1 MPRQA
6 VNEKPKK
13 FKKTLKE
20 MARYLKPYFPLILIA
35 VVASVIATILQIIGP
50 DKLKLITDEIT
61 KGLPK
66 MVKGKPVMA
75 AINMDNVKS
84 ITMMLVIF
92 YGSSLLLNLLQRFIM
107 ADVTQKI
114 SKSFREKIAN
124 KVNKLPF
131 SYFDN
136 TTFGDI
142 LSRVTNDVDTI
153 SQSLNQSVGSLLTS
167 VVMLVGTVVMMIYNS
182 GILTVTTIL
191 SSFVGFVF
199 IIIIMKKSQ
208 KHFKAQQENL
218 GDINGQIEEV
228 YTGHD
233 VIKAYNAG
241 EMMIDEFEETN
252 KKLYTS
258 AWKSQFLS
266 GLMMPVM
273 QFAGNFSYVM
283 VCIVGGALA
292 INGKISFGVIVAFM
306 IYVRLFTNPLSDI
319 AQSFNTLQRAAAAG
333 ERVFEFLN
341 EKELEEENVT
351 EKLDRA
357 KGEVEFKDVRFG
369 YNPDKII
376 IKDFSVKVNPGE
388 KIAIVGPTGA
398 GKTTIVNLLMRF
410 YEINDG
416 QILVDGID
424 TKKLSRDNLRDQFC
438 MVLQDSWIFEASVRE
453 NITFGEE
460 NITDEELIDVCKR
473 VNLDHFIR
481 TLPQGYDTILN
492 DKQSLSQG
500 QLQLLTIARA
510 MVSHAPMLI
519 LDEAT
524 SSVDTR
530 TEIIV
535 QDAMDEL
542 AKGRTS
548 FVIAHRLSTIKNAD
562 LILVMKDGDIVEK
575 GKHDELLK
583 RDGFYAQL
591 YNAQDRKSVV

>member
-1 MPRQA
+1 MPRQT

-75 AINMDNVKS
+75 AIDMDNVKS

-191 SSFVGFVF
+191 SSLVGFVV

-228 YTGHD
+228 YTGHN

-438 MVLQDSWIFEASVRE
+438 MVLQDSWVFEASVRE

-591 YNAQDRKSVV
+591 YNAQFERK

>member
-1 MPRQA
+1 
-6 VNEKPKK
+6 
-13 FKKTLKE
+13 
-20 MARYLKPYFPLILIA
+20 
-35 VVASVIATILQIIGP
+35 
-50 DKLKLITDEIT
+50 
-61 KGLPK
+61 
-66 MVKGKPVMA
+66 
-75 AINMDNVKS
+75 
-84 ITMMLVIF
+84 
-92 YGSSLLLNLLQRFIM
+92 
-107 ADVTQKI
+107 
-114 SKSFREKIAN
+114 
-124 KVNKLPF
+124 
-131 SYFDN
+131 
-136 TTFGDI
+136 
-142 LSRVTNDVDTI
+142 
-153 SQSLNQSVGSLLTS
+153 
-167 VVMLVGTVVMMIYNS
+167 
-182 GILTVTTIL
+182 
-191 SSFVGFVF
+191 
-199 IIIIMKKSQ
+199 MKKSQ
-208 KHFKAQQENL
+208 KYFKEQQQNL

-228 YTGHD
+228 YTGHN

-241 EMMIDEFEETN
+241 ARAVDEFEQTN
-252 KKLYTS
+252 TKLYTS

-266 GLMMPVM
+266 GLMMPIM

-341 EKELEEENVT
+341 EEELEEENVT
-351 EKLDRA
+351 EKLEKA
-357 KGEVEFKDVRFG
+357 KGEVEFKNVRFG
-369 YNPDKII
+369 YDPEKII

-424 TKKLSRDNLRDQFC
+424 TKNLSRENLRDQFC
-438 MVLQDSWIFEASVRE
+438 MVLQDSWVFEASVRE
-453 NITFGEE
+453 NITFGEKD
-460 NITDEELIDVCKR
+460 ITDEELIDVCKR

-481 TLPQGYDTILN
+481 TLPHGYDTILD

-591 YNAQDRKSVV
+591 YNAQFERK

>member
-1 MPRQA
+1 MPRQT

-75 AINMDNVKS
+75 AIDMDNVKS

-438 MVLQDSWIFEASVRE
+438 MVLQDSWVFEASVRE

-591 YNAQDRKSVV
+591 YNAQFERK

>member
-1 MPRQA
+1 MPRQV

-50 DKLKLITDEIT
+50 DKLKLITDEIA

-75 AINMDNVKS
+75 AIDMDNVKS
-84 ITMMLVIF
+84 ITMMLVLF

-136 TTFGDI
+136 TTFGDV

-191 SSFVGFVF
+191 SSLVGFVV

-228 YTGHD
+228 YTGHN

-252 KKLYTS
+252 TKLYTS

-376 IKDFSVKVNPGE
+376 IKDFNVKVNPGE

-591 YNAQDRKSVV
+591 YNAQFERK

>member
-1 MPRQA
+1 
-6 VNEKPKK
+6 
-13 FKKTLKE
+13 
-20 MARYLKPYFPLILIA
+20 
-35 VVASVIATILQIIGP
+35 
-50 DKLKLITDEIT
+50 
-61 KGLPK
+61 
-66 MVKGKPVMA
+66 
-75 AINMDNVKS
+75 MDNVKS
-84 ITMMLVIF
+84 ITIMLVIF

-114 SKSFREKIAN
+114 SKSFREKIAV
-124 KVNKLPF
+124 KINKLPF

-136 TTFGDI
+136 TTYGDI

-153 SQSLNQSVGSLLTS
+153 SQSLNQSVGALLTS
-167 VVMLVGTVVMMIYNS
+167 IVMLIGTVVMMIYNS
-182 GILTVTTIL
+182 GILTITTIL
-191 SSFVGFVF
+191 SSLVGFVF
-199 IIIIMKKSQ
+199 ITIIMKKSQ
-208 KHFKAQQENL
+208 KYFKAQQQNL

-228 YTGHD
+228 YTGHN

-241 EMMIDEFEETN
+241 ERVIDEFEQMNTQ
-252 KKLYTS
+252 LYTS

-266 GLMMPVM
+266 GLMMPIM

-341 EKELEEENVT
+341 EEELEEEHVT
-351 EKLDRA
+351 EKLEKA
-357 KGEVEFKDVRFG
+357 KGEVEFKNVRFG

-410 YEINDG
+410 YEINSG
-416 QILVDGID
+416 QILIDGID
-424 TKKLSRDNLRDQFC
+424 TKNISRDNLRDQFC
-438 MVLQDSWIFEASVRE
+438 MVLQDSWVFEASVRE
-453 NITFGEE
+453 NITFGEKD
-460 NITDEELIDVCKR
+460 ITDEELIDVCKR

-481 TLPQGYDTILN
+481 TLPHGYDTILN

-575 GKHDELLK
+575 GKHDELLA

-591 YNAQDRKSVV
+591 YNAQFERK

>member
-75 AINMDNVKS
+75 AIDMDNVKS

-191 SSFVGFVF
+191 SSLVGFVV

-228 YTGHD
+228 YTGHN

-252 KKLYTS
+252 TKLYTS

-591 YNAQDRKSVV
+591 YNAQFERK

>member
-1 MPRQA
+1 MPRQT
-6 VNEKPKK
+6 VNEKPKE
-13 FKKTLKE
+13 FKKTLKQ
-20 MARYLKPYFPLILIA
+20 MAGYLKPYFPLILIA

-66 MVKGKPVMA
+66 IVKGKPVMA
-75 AINMDNVKS
+75 AIDMDSVKS
-84 ITMMLVIF
+84 ITLMLLIF
-92 YGSSLLLNLLQRFIM
+92 YLSSLVLNLLQRFIM

-114 SKSFREKIAN
+114 SKSFREEIAKKIN
-124 KVNKLPF
+124 RLPF

-153 SQSLNQSVGSLLTS
+153 SQSLNQSVGALLTS
-167 VVMLVGTVVMMIYNS
+167 IVMLIGTVVMMIYNS
-182 GILTVTTIL
+182 GILTITTIL
-191 SSFVGFVF
+191 SSLVGFVF
-199 IIIIMKKSQ
+199 ITIIMKKSQ
-208 KHFKAQQENL
+208 KYFKEQQQNL

-228 YTGHD
+228 YTGHN

-241 EMMIDEFEETN
+241 ARAVDEFEQTN
-252 KKLYTS
+252 TKLYTS

-266 GLMMPVM
+266 GLMMPIM

-341 EKELEEENVT
+341 EDELEEEHVT
-351 EKLDRA
+351 EKLEKA
-357 KGEVEFKDVRFG
+357 KGEVEFKNVRFG
-369 YNPDKII
+369 YDPEKII

-416 QILVDGID
+416 QILIDGID
-424 TKKLSRDNLRDQFC
+424 TKNLSRENLRDQFC
-438 MVLQDSWIFEASVRE
+438 MVLQDSWVFEASVRE
-453 NITFGEE
+453 NITFGEKD
-460 NITDEELIDVCKR
+460 ITDAELIDVCKR

-481 TLPQGYDTILN
+481 TLPNGYDTILN

-575 GKHDELLK
+575 GKHDELLS
-583 RDGFYAQL
+583 RNGFYAQL
-591 YNAQDRKSVV
+591 YNAQFERK

>member
-1 MPRQA
+1 MPRQV

-20 MARYLKPYFPLILIA
+20 MVGYLKPYFPLILIA

-66 MVKGKPVMA
+66 MVKGKPVLA
-75 AINMDNVKS
+75 SVNMDNVKS
-84 ITMMLVIF
+84 ITIMLVIF

-114 SKSFREKIAN
+114 SKSFREKIAV
-124 KVNKLPF
+124 KINKLPF

-136 TTFGDI
+136 TTYGDI

-153 SQSLNQSVGSLLTS
+153 SQSLNQSIGTLLTS
-167 VVMLVGTVVMMIYNS
+167 IVMLLGTLVMMIYNS
-182 GILTVTTIL
+182 GILTITTIL
-191 SSFVGFVF
+191 SSLVGFVF
-199 IIIIMKKSQ
+199 ITIIMKKSQ
-208 KHFKAQQENL
+208 KYFKAQQQNL

-228 YTGHD
+228 YTGHN

-241 EMMIDEFEETN
+241 ERVVDEFEQMNTQ
-252 KKLYTS
+252 LYTS

-266 GLMMPVM
+266 GLMMPIM

-341 EKELEEENVT
+341 EDELEEENVT
-351 EKLDRA
+351 EKLEKA
-357 KGEVEFKDVRFG
+357 KGEVEFKNVRFG
-369 YNPDKII
+369 YDPEKII

-424 TKKLSRDNLRDQFC
+424 TKNLSRENLRDQFC
-438 MVLQDSWIFEASVRE
+438 MVLQDSWVFEASVRE
-453 NITFGEE
+453 NITFGEKD
-460 NITDEELIDVCKR
+460 ITDEELIDVCKR

-481 TLPQGYDTILN
+481 TLPNGYDTILN

-575 GKHDELLK
+575 GKHDELLAQ
-583 RDGFYAQL
+583 DGFYAQL
-591 YNAQDRKSVV
+591 YNAQFERK

>member
-75 AINMDNVKS
+75 AIDMDNVKS

-191 SSFVGFVF
+191 SSLVGFVV

-228 YTGHD
+228 YTGHN

-252 KKLYTS
+252 TKLYTS

-416 QILVDGID
+416 QILIDGID

-575 GKHDELLK
+575 GKHDELLAQ
-583 RDGFYAQL
+583 DGFYAQL
-591 YNAQDRKSVV
+591 YNAQFERK

>member
-1 MPRQA
+1 MPRQ
-6 VNEKPKK
+6 VINEKPKK

-20 MARYLKPYFPLILIA
+20 MTGYLKPYFPLILIA
-35 VVASVIATILQIIGP
+35 VVASLIATILQIIGP

-66 MVKGKPVMA
+66 MIKGKPVMA
-75 AINMDNVKS
+75 SIDMDQVKS

-114 SKSFREKIAN
+114 SKSFREKIAV
-124 KVNKLPF
+124 KINKLPF

-136 TTFGDI
+136 TTYGDI

-153 SQSLNQSVGSLLTS
+153 SQSLNQSIGTLLTS
-167 VVMLVGTVVMMIYNS
+167 IVMLLGTVVMMIYNS
-182 GILTVTTIL
+182 GILTITTIL
-191 SSFVGFVF
+191 SSLVGFVF
-199 IIIIMKKSQ
+199 ITIIMKKSQ
-208 KHFKAQQENL
+208 KYFKAQQQNL

-228 YTGHD
+228 YTGHN

-241 EMMIDEFEETN
+241 ERVVDEFEQMNTQ
-252 KKLYTS
+252 LYTS

-266 GLMMPVM
+266 GLMMPIM

-341 EKELEEENVT
+341 EDELEEEHVT
-351 EKLDRA
+351 EKLEKA
-357 KGEVEFKDVRFG
+357 KGEVEFKNVRFG
-369 YNPDKII
+369 YDPEKII

-416 QILVDGID
+416 QILIDGID
-424 TKKLSRDNLRDQFC
+424 TKNLSRENLRDQFC
-438 MVLQDSWIFEASVRE
+438 MVLQDSWVFEASVRE
-453 NITFGEE
+453 NITFGEKD
-460 NITDEELIDVCKR
+460 ITDEELIDVCKR

-481 TLPQGYDTILN
+481 TLPNGYDTILN

-591 YNAQDRKSVV
+591 YNAQFERK

>member
-1 MPRQA
+1 MPRQ
-6 VNEKPKK
+6 VINEKPKK

-20 MARYLKPYFPLILIA
+20 MTGYLKPYFPLILIA

-66 MVKGKPVMA
+66 MIKGKPVMA
-75 AINMDNVKS
+75 SIDMDQVKS

-114 SKSFREKIAN
+114 SKSFREKIAV
-124 KVNKLPF
+124 KINKLPF

-136 TTFGDI
+136 TTYGDI

-153 SQSLNQSVGSLLTS
+153 SQSLNQSIGTLLTS
-167 VVMLVGTVVMMIYNS
+167 IVMLLGTVVMMIYNS
-182 GILTVTTIL
+182 GILTITTIL
-191 SSFVGFVF
+191 SSLVGFVF
-199 IIIIMKKSQ
+199 ITIIMKKSQ
-208 KHFKAQQENL
+208 KYFKAQQQNL

-228 YTGHD
+228 YTGHN

-241 EMMIDEFEETN
+241 ERVVDEFEQMNTQ
-252 KKLYTS
+252 LYTS

-266 GLMMPVM
+266 GLMMPIM

-341 EKELEEENVT
+341 EEELEEEHVT
-351 EKLDRA
+351 EKLEKA
-357 KGEVEFKDVRFG
+357 KGEVEFKNVRFG

-410 YEINDG
+410 YEINSG
-416 QILVDGID
+416 QILIDGID
-424 TKKLSRDNLRDQFC
+424 TKNISRDNLRDQFC
-438 MVLQDSWIFEASVRE
+438 MVLQDSWVFEASVRE
-453 NITFGEE
+453 NITFGEKD
-460 NITDEELIDVCKR
+460 ITDEELIDVCKR
-473 VNLDHFIR
+473 VNLNHFIR

-575 GKHDELLK
+575 GKHEELLAQ
-583 RDGFYAQL
+583 DGFYAQL
-591 YNAQDRKSVV
+591 YNAQFERK

>member
-1 MPRQA
+1 MPRQV

-20 MARYLKPYFPLILIA
+20 MVGYLKPYFPLILIA

-66 MVKGKPVMA
+66 MVKGKPVLA
-75 AINMDNVKS
+75 SINMDNVKS
-84 ITMMLVIF
+84 ITIMLVIF

-114 SKSFREKIAN
+114 SKSFREKIAV
-124 KVNKLPF
+124 KINKLPF

-136 TTFGDI
+136 TTYGDI

-153 SQSLNQSVGSLLTS
+153 SQSLNQSIGTLLTS
-167 VVMLVGTVVMMIYNS
+167 IVMLLGTLVMMIYNS
-182 GILTVTTIL
+182 GILTITTIL
-191 SSFVGFVF
+191 SSLVGFVF
-199 IIIIMKKSQ
+199 ITIIMKKSQ
-208 KHFKAQQENL
+208 KYFKAQQQNL

-228 YTGHD
+228 YTGHN

-241 EMMIDEFEETN
+241 ERVIDEFEQMNTQ
-252 KKLYTS
+252 LYTS

-266 GLMMPVM
+266 GLMMPIM

-424 TKKLSRDNLRDQFC
+424 TKNLSRENLRDQFC
-438 MVLQDSWIFEASVRE
+438 MVLQDSWVFEASVRE
-453 NITFGEE
+453 NITFGEKD
-460 NITDEELIDVCKR
+460 ITDEELIDVCKR

-481 TLPQGYDTILN
+481 TLPNGYDTILN

-575 GKHDELLK
+575 GKHDELLAH
-583 RDGFYAQL
+583 DGFYAQL
-591 YNAQDRKSVV
+591 YNAQFERK

>member
-1 MPRQA
+1 MPRQTI
-6 VNEKPKK
+6 NEKPKK

-20 MARYLKPYFPLILIA
+20 MAGYLKPYFPLILIA

-75 AINMDNVKS
+75 AIDMDNVKS

-191 SSFVGFVF
+191 SSLVGFVV

-228 YTGHD
+228 YTGHN

-438 MVLQDSWIFEASVRE
+438 MVLQDSWVFEASVRE

-591 YNAQDRKSVV
+591 YNAQFERK

>member
-1 MPRQA
+1 MPRQT

-20 MARYLKPYFPLILIA
+20 MAGYLKPYFPLILIA

-66 MVKGKPVMA
+66 IVKGKPVVT
-75 AINMDNVKS
+75 AIDMDNVKS
-84 ITMMLVIF
+84 ITLMLLIF
-92 YGSSLLLNLLQRFIM
+92 YLSSLALNLLQRFIM

-114 SKSFREKIAN
+114 SKSFREEIAKKIN
-124 KVNKLPF
+124 RLPF

-153 SQSLNQSVGSLLTS
+153 SQSLNQSVGALLTS
-167 VVMLVGTVVMMIYNS
+167 IVMLIGTVVMMIYNS
-182 GILTVTTIL
+182 GILTITTIL
-191 SSFVGFVF
+191 SSLVGFVF
-199 IIIIMKKSQ
+199 ITIIMKKSQ
-208 KHFKAQQENL
+208 KYFKEQQQNL

-228 YTGHD
+228 YTGHN

-241 EMMIDEFEETN
+241 ARAVDEFEQTN
-252 KKLYTS
+252 TKLYTS

-266 GLMMPVM
+266 GLMMPIM

-341 EKELEEENVT
+341 EDELEEEHVT
-351 EKLDRA
+351 EKLEKA
-357 KGEVEFKDVRFG
+357 KGEVEFKNVRFG
-369 YNPDKII
+369 YDPEKII

-416 QILVDGID
+416 QIFVDGID
-424 TKKLSRDNLRDQFC
+424 TKNLSRENLRDQFC
-438 MVLQDSWIFEASVRE
+438 MVLQDSWVFEASVRE
-453 NITFGEE
+453 NITFGEKD
-460 NITDEELIDVCKR
+460 ITDEELIDVCKR

-481 TLPQGYDTILN
+481 TLPNGYDTILN

-575 GKHDELLK
+575 GKHDELLA

-591 YNAQDRKSVV
+591 YNAQFERK

>member
-1 MPRQA
+1 MPRQT
-6 VNEKPKK
+6 VNEKPKE

-20 MARYLKPYFPLILIA
+20 MVGYLKPYFPLILIA

-66 MVKGKPVMA
+66 MVKGKPVLA
-75 AINMDNVKS
+75 SINMDNVKS
-84 ITMMLVIF
+84 ITIMLVIF

-114 SKSFREKIAN
+114 SKSFREKIAV
-124 KVNKLPF
+124 KINKLPF

-136 TTFGDI
+136 TTYGDI

-153 SQSLNQSVGSLLTS
+153 SQSLNQSIGTLLTS
-167 VVMLVGTVVMMIYNS
+167 IVMLLGTLVMMIYNS
-182 GILTVTTIL
+182 GILTITTIL
-191 SSFVGFVF
+191 SSLVGFVF
-199 IIIIMKKSQ
+199 ITIIMKKSQ
-208 KHFKAQQENL
+208 KYFKAQQQNL

-228 YTGHD
+228 YTGHN

-241 EMMIDEFEETN
+241 ERVIDEFEQMNTQ
-252 KKLYTS
+252 LYTS

-266 GLMMPVM
+266 GLMMPIM

-376 IKDFSVKVNPGE
+376 IKVFSVKVNPGE

-416 QILVDGID
+416 QIFVDGID

-438 MVLQDSWIFEASVRE
+438 MVLQDSWVFEASVRE
-453 NITFGEE
+453 NITFGEKD
-460 NITDEELIDVCKR
+460 ITDEELIDVCKR

-481 TLPQGYDTILN
+481 TLPNGYDTILN

-575 GKHDELLK
+575 GKHDELLAQ
-583 RDGFYAQL
+583 DGFYAQL
-591 YNAQDRKSVV
+591 YNAQFERK

>member
-1 MPRQA
+1 MPRQT

-66 MVKGKPVMA
+66 IVKGKPVVT
-75 AINMDNVKS
+75 AIDMDSVKS
-84 ITMMLVIF
+84 ISLMLLIF
-92 YGSSLLLNLLQRFIM
+92 YISSLVLNLLQRFIM

-114 SKSFREKIAN
+114 SKSFREEIAKKIN
-124 KVNKLPF
+124 RLPF

-153 SQSLNQSVGSLLTS
+153 SQSLNQSVGALLTS
-167 VVMLVGTVVMMIYNS
+167 IVMLIGTVVMMIYNS
-182 GILTVTTIL
+182 GILTITTIL
-191 SSFVGFVF
+191 SSLVGFVF
-199 IIIIMKKSQ
+199 ITIIMKKSQ
-208 KHFKAQQENL
+208 KYFKEQQQNL

-228 YTGHD
+228 YTGHN

-241 EMMIDEFEETN
+241 ARAVDEFEQTN
-252 KKLYTS
+252 TKLYTS

-266 GLMMPVM
+266 GLMMPIM

-341 EKELEEENVT
+341 EDELEEEHVT
-351 EKLDRA
+351 EKLEKA
-357 KGEVEFKDVRFG
+357 KGEVEFKNVRFG
-369 YNPDKII
+369 YDPEKII

-424 TKKLSRDNLRDQFC
+424 TKNLSRENLRDQFC
-438 MVLQDSWIFEASVRE
+438 MVLQDSWVFEASVRE
-453 NITFGEE
+453 NITFGEKD
-460 NITDEELIDVCKR
+460 ITDEELIDVCKR

-481 TLPQGYDTILN
+481 TLPNGYDTILS

-575 GKHDELLK
+575 GKHDELLA

-591 YNAQDRKSVV
+591 YNAQFERK

>member
-1 MPRQA
+1 MPRQV

-75 AINMDNVKS
+75 AIDMDKVKS

-191 SSFVGFVF
+191 SSLVGFVV

-228 YTGHD
+228 YTGHN

-252 KKLYTS
+252 TKLYTS

-351 EKLDRA
+351 EKLYRA

-376 IKDFSVKVNPGE
+376 IKDFNVKVNPGE

-438 MVLQDSWIFEASVRE
+438 MVLQDSWVFEASVRE

-575 GKHDELLK
+575 GKHDELLAK
-583 RDGFYAQL
+583 DGFYAQL
-591 YNAQDRKSVV
+591 YNAQFERK

>member
-1 MPRQA
+1 MPRQT

-66 MVKGKPVMA
+66 IIKGKPVVT
-75 AINMDNVKS
+75 AIDMDSVKS
-84 ITMMLVIF
+84 ITLMLLIF
-92 YGSSLLLNLLQRFIM
+92 YLSSLVLNLLQRFIM

-114 SKSFREKIAN
+114 SKSFREEIAKKIN
-124 KVNKLPF
+124 RLPF

-153 SQSLNQSVGSLLTS
+153 SQSLNQSVGALLTS
-167 VVMLVGTVVMMIYNS
+167 IVMLIGTVVMMIYNS
-182 GILTVTTIL
+182 GILTITTIL
-191 SSFVGFVF
+191 SSLVGFVF
-199 IIIIMKKSQ
+199 ITIIMKKSQ
-208 KHFKAQQENL
+208 KYFKEQQQNL

-228 YTGHD
+228 YTGHN

-241 EMMIDEFEETN
+241 ARAVDEFEQTN
-252 KKLYTS
+252 TKLYTS

-266 GLMMPVM
+266 GLMMPIM

-341 EKELEEENVT
+341 EDELEEEHVT
-351 EKLDRA
+351 EKLEKA

-369 YNPDKII
+369 YDPEKVI

-416 QILVDGID
+416 QILIDGID
-424 TKKLSRDNLRDQFC
+424 TKNLSRENLRDQFC
-438 MVLQDSWIFEASVRE
+438 MVLQDSWVFEASVRE
-453 NITFGEE
+453 NITFGEKD
-460 NITDEELIDVCKR
+460 ITDEELIDVCKR

-481 TLPQGYDTILN
+481 TLPNGYDTILN

-575 GKHDELLK
+575 GKHDELLA

-591 YNAQDRKSVV
+591 YNAQFERK

>member
-1 MPRQA
+1 MPRQT

-75 AINMDNVKS
+75 AIDMDKVKS

-191 SSFVGFVF
+191 SSLVGFVV

-228 YTGHD
+228 YTGHN

-424 TKKLSRDNLRDQFC
+424 TKKISRDNLRDQFC

-481 TLPQGYDTILN
+481 TLPYGYDTILN

-575 GKHDELLK
+575 GKHDELLAK
-583 RDGFYAQL
+583 DGFYAQL
-591 YNAQDRKSVV
+591 YNAQFERK

>member
-1 MPRQA
+1 MPRQT

-66 MVKGKPVMA
+66 MVKGKPVIA
-75 AINMDNVKS
+75 AIDMDNVKS

-191 SSFVGFVF
+191 SSLMGFVV

-252 KKLYTS
+252 TKLYTS

-438 MVLQDSWIFEASVRE
+438 MVLQDSWVFEASVRE

-575 GKHDELLK
+575 GKHDELLAQ
-583 RDGFYAQL
+583 DGFYAQL
-591 YNAQDRKSVV
+591 YNAQFERK

>member
-1 MPRQA
+1 MPRQT

-66 MVKGKPVMA
+66 MVKGKPVIA
-75 AINMDNVKS
+75 AIDMDNVKS

-191 SSFVGFVF
+191 SSLVGFVV

-228 YTGHD
+228 YTGHN

-252 KKLYTS
+252 TKLYTS

-438 MVLQDSWIFEASVRE
+438 MVLQDSWVFEASVRE

-575 GKHDELLK
+575 GKHGELLAQ
-583 RDGFYAQL
+583 DGFYAQL
-591 YNAQDRKSVV
+591 YNAQFERK

>member
-1 MPRQA
+1 MPRQV

-20 MARYLKPYFPLILIA
+20 MVGYLKPYFPLILIA

-66 MVKGKPVMA
+66 MVKGKPVLA
-75 AINMDNVKS
+75 SINMDNVKS
-84 ITMMLVIF
+84 ITIMLVIF

-114 SKSFREKIAN
+114 SKSFREKITV
-124 KVNKLPF
+124 KINKLPF

-136 TTFGDI
+136 TTYGDI

-153 SQSLNQSVGSLLTS
+153 SQSLNQSIGTLLTS
-167 VVMLVGTVVMMIYNS
+167 IVMLFGTLVMMIYNS
-182 GILTVTTIL
+182 GILMITTIL
-191 SSFVGFVF
+191 SSLIGFVF
-199 IIIIMKKSQ
+199 ITIIMKKSQ
-208 KHFKAQQENL
+208 KYFKAQQQNL

-228 YTGHD
+228 YTGHN

-241 EMMIDEFEETN
+241 ERVIDEFEQMNTQ
-252 KKLYTS
+252 LYTS

-266 GLMMPVM
+266 GLMMPIM

-369 YNPDKII
+369 YNTDKII

-424 TKKLSRDNLRDQFC
+424 TKNLSRENLRDQFC
-438 MVLQDSWIFEASVRE
+438 MVLQDSWVFEASVRE
-453 NITFGEE
+453 NITFGEKD
-460 NITDEELIDVCKR
+460 ITDEELIDVCKR

-575 GKHDELLK
+575 GKHDELLA

-591 YNAQDRKSVV
+591 YNAQFERK

>member
-1 MPRQA
+1 MPRQT

-66 MVKGKPVMA
+66 MVKGKPVVT
-75 AINMDNVKS
+75 AIDMDSVKS
-84 ITMMLVIF
+84 ITLMLLIF
-92 YGSSLLLNLLQRFIM
+92 YLSSLVLNLLQRFIM

-114 SKSFREKIAN
+114 SKSFREKIAV
-124 KVNKLPF
+124 KINKLPF

-136 TTFGDI
+136 TTYGDI

-153 SQSLNQSVGSLLTS
+153 SQSLNQSIGTLLTS
-167 VVMLVGTVVMMIYNS
+167 IVMLFGTLVMMIYNS
-182 GILTVTTIL
+182 GILTITTIL
-191 SSFVGFVF
+191 SSLIGFVF
-199 IIIIMKKSQ
+199 ITIIMKKSQ
-208 KHFKAQQENL
+208 KYFKEQQQNL

-228 YTGHD
+228 YTGHN

-241 EMMIDEFEETN
+241 ERVIDKFEQMNTQ
-252 KKLYTS
+252 LYTS

-424 TKKLSRDNLRDQFC
+424 TKNLSRENLRDQFC
-438 MVLQDSWIFEASVRE
+438 MVLQDSWVFEASVRE
-453 NITFGEE
+453 NITFGEKD
-460 NITDEELIDVCKR
+460 ITDEELIDVCKR

-481 TLPQGYDTILN
+481 TLPNGYDTILN

-575 GKHDELLK
+575 GKHDELLAQ
-583 RDGFYAQL
+583 DGFYAQL
-591 YNAQDRKSVV
+591 YNAQFERK

>member
-75 AINMDNVKS
+75 AIDMDKVKS

-191 SSFVGFVF
+191 SSLVGFVV

-228 YTGHD
+228 YTGHN

-575 GKHDELLK
+575 GKHDELLAQ
-583 RDGFYAQL
+583 DGFYAQL
-591 YNAQDRKSVV
+591 YNAQFERK

>member
-1 MPRQA
+1 MPRQT

-20 MARYLKPYFPLILIA
+20 MVGYLKPYFLLILIA

-66 MVKGKPVMA
+66 IVKGKPVVT
-75 AINMDNVKS
+75 AIDMDSVKS
-84 ITMMLVIF
+84 ITLMLLIF
-92 YGSSLLLNLLQRFIM
+92 YLSSLVLNLLQRFIM

-114 SKSFREKIAN
+114 SKSFREKIAKKIN
-124 KVNKLPF
+124 RLPF

-153 SQSLNQSVGSLLTS
+153 SQSLNQSVGALLTS
-167 VVMLVGTVVMMIYNS
+167 IVMLIGTVVMMIYNS
-182 GILTVTTIL
+182 GILTITTIL
-191 SSFVGFVF
+191 SSLVGFVF
-199 IIIIMKKSQ
+199 ITIIMKKSQ
-208 KHFKAQQENL
+208 KYFKEQQQNL

-228 YTGHD
+228 YTGHN

-241 EMMIDEFEETN
+241 ERVIDEFEQMNTQ
-252 KKLYTS
+252 LYTS

-266 GLMMPVM
+266 GLMMPIM

-424 TKKLSRDNLRDQFC
+424 TKNLSRENLRDQFC
-438 MVLQDSWIFEASVRE
+438 MVLQDSWVFEASVRE
-453 NITFGEE
+453 NITFGEKD
-460 NITDEELIDVCKR
+460 ITDEELIDVCKR

-481 TLPQGYDTILN
+481 TLPNGYDTILN

-575 GKHDELLK
+575 GKHDELLAH
-583 RDGFYAQL
+583 DGFYAQL
-591 YNAQDRKSVV
+591 YNAQFERK

>member
-1 MPRQA
+1 MPRQT

-20 MARYLKPYFPLILIA
+20 MAGYLKPYFPLILIA

-66 MVKGKPVMA
+66 IVKGKPVVT
-75 AINMDNVKS
+75 AIDMDSVKS
-84 ITMMLVIF
+84 ISLMLLIF
-92 YGSSLLLNLLQRFIM
+92 YLSSLVLNLLQRFIM

-114 SKSFREKIAN
+114 SKSFREEIAN
-124 KVNKLPF
+124 KINRLPF

-153 SQSLNQSVGSLLTS
+153 SQSLNQSVGALLTS
-167 VVMLVGTVVMMIYNS
+167 IVMLIGTVVMMIYNS
-182 GILTVTTIL
+182 GILAITTIL
-191 SSFVGFVF
+191 SSLVGFVF
-199 IIIIMKKSQ
+199 ITIIMKKSQ
-208 KHFKAQQENL
+208 KYFKEQQQNL

-228 YTGHD
+228 YTGHN

-241 EMMIDEFEETN
+241 ARAVDEFEQTN
-252 KKLYTS
+252 TKLYTS

-266 GLMMPVM
+266 GLMMPIM

-306 IYVRLFTNPLSDI
+306 IYVRLFTNPLADI

-341 EKELEEENVT
+341 EEELEEENVT
-351 EKLDRA
+351 EKLEKA
-357 KGEVEFKDVRFG
+357 KGEVEFKNVRFG
-369 YNPDKII
+369 YDPEKII

-416 QILVDGID
+416 QIFVDGID
-424 TKKLSRDNLRDQFC
+424 TKNLSRENLRDQFC
-438 MVLQDSWIFEASVRE
+438 MVLQDSWVFEASVRE

-460 NITDEELIDVCKR
+460 DITDEELIDVCKR

-591 YNAQDRKSVV
+591 YNSQFERK

>member
-1 MPRQA
+1 MPRQT

-20 MARYLKPYFPLILIA
+20 MAGYLKPYFPLILIA

-66 MVKGKPVMA
+66 IVKGKPVVT
-75 AINMDNVKS
+75 AIDMDSVKS
-84 ITMMLVIF
+84 ISLMLLIF
-92 YGSSLLLNLLQRFIM
+92 YLSSLVLNLLQRFIM

-114 SKSFREKIAN
+114 SKSFREEIAKKI
-124 KVNKLPF
+124 NKLPF

-153 SQSLNQSVGSLLTS
+153 SQSLNQSVGALLTS
-167 VVMLVGTVVMMIYNS
+167 IVMLIGTVVMMIYNS
-182 GILTVTTIL
+182 GILTITTIL
-191 SSFVGFVF
+191 SSLVGFVF
-199 IIIIMKKSQ
+199 ITIIMKKSQ
-208 KHFKAQQENL
+208 KYFKEQQQNL

-228 YTGHD
+228 YTGHN

-241 EMMIDEFEETN
+241 ARAVDEFEQTN
-252 KKLYTS
+252 TKLYTS

-266 GLMMPVM
+266 GLMMPIM

-341 EKELEEENVT
+341 EDELEEENVT
-351 EKLDRA
+351 EKLEKA
-357 KGEVEFKDVRFG
+357 KGEVEFKNVRFG

-410 YEINDG
+410 YEINSG
-416 QILVDGID
+416 QILIDGID
-424 TKKLSRDNLRDQFC
+424 TKNISRDNLRDQFC
-438 MVLQDSWIFEASVRE
+438 MVLQDSWVFEASVRE
-453 NITFGEE
+453 NITFGEKDK
-460 NITDEELIDVCKR
+460 TDEELIDVCKR

-481 TLPQGYDTILN
+481 TLPNGYDTILN

-575 GKHDELLK
+575 GKHDELLA

-591 YNAQDRKSVV
+591 YNAQFERK

>member
-1 MPRQA
+1 MPRQT

-75 AINMDNVKS
+75 AIDMDKVKS

-191 SSFVGFVF
+191 SSLVGFVI

-228 YTGHD
+228 YTGHN

-416 QILVDGID
+416 QIFVDGID

-438 MVLQDSWIFEASVRE
+438 MVLQDSWVFEASVRE

-481 TLPQGYDTILN
+481 TLPNGYNTILN

-575 GKHDELLK
+575 GKHDELLAQ
-583 RDGFYAQL
+583 DGFYAQL
-591 YNAQDRKSVV
+591 YNAQFERK

>member
-1 MPRQA
+1 MPRQT

-20 MARYLKPYFPLILIA
+20 MAGYLKPYFPLILIA

-66 MVKGKPVMA
+66 MIKGKPVMA
-75 AINMDNVKS
+75 SIDMDQVKS

-114 SKSFREKIAN
+114 SKSFREKIAV
-124 KVNKLPF
+124 KINKLPF

-136 TTFGDI
+136 TTYGDI

-153 SQSLNQSVGSLLTS
+153 SQSLNQSIGTLLTS
-167 VVMLVGTVVMMIYNS
+167 IVMLLGTVVMMIYNS
-182 GILTVTTIL
+182 GILTITTIL
-191 SSFVGFVF
+191 SSLVGFVF
-199 IIIIMKKSQ
+199 ITIIMKKSQ
-208 KHFKAQQENL
+208 KYFKAQQQNL

-228 YTGHD
+228 YTGHN

-241 EMMIDEFEETN
+241 ARAVDEFEQTN
-252 KKLYTS
+252 TKLYAS

-266 GLMMPVM
+266 GLMMPIM

-306 IYVRLFTNPLSDI
+306 IYVRLFTNPLSVI

-341 EKELEEENVT
+341 EDELEEENVT
-351 EKLDRA
+351 EKLEKA
-357 KGEVEFKDVRFG
+357 KGEVEFKNVRFG

-424 TKKLSRDNLRDQFC
+424 TKNLSRENLRDQFC
-438 MVLQDSWIFEASVRE
+438 MVLQDSWVFEASVRE
-453 NITFGEE
+453 NITFGEKD
-460 NITDEELIDVCKR
+460 ITDEELIDVCKR

-591 YNAQDRKSVV
+591 YNAQFERK

>member
-1 MPRQA
+1 MPRQT

-75 AINMDNVKS
+75 AIDMDNVKS

-191 SSFVGFVF
+191 SSLVGFVV

-460 NITDEELIDVCKR
+460 NITDEELIDVCIR

-591 YNAQDRKSVV
+591 YNAQFERK

>member
-1 MPRQA
+1 MPRQT

-75 AINMDNVKS
+75 AIDMDNVKS

-191 SSFVGFVF
+191 SSLVGFVV

-228 YTGHD
+228 YTGHN

-252 KKLYTS
+252 TKLYTS

-438 MVLQDSWIFEASVRE
+438 MVLQDSWVFEASVRE
-453 NITFGEE
+453 NITFGEK

-591 YNAQDRKSVV
+591 YNAQFERK

>member
-1 MPRQA
+1 MPRQV

-20 MARYLKPYFPLILIA
+20 MVGYLKPYFPLILIA

-66 MVKGKPVMA
+66 MVKGKPVLA
-75 AINMDNVKS
+75 SINMDNVKS
-84 ITMMLVIF
+84 ITIMLVIF

-114 SKSFREKIAN
+114 SKSFREKIAV
-124 KVNKLPF
+124 KINKLPF

-136 TTFGDI
+136 TTYGDI

-153 SQSLNQSVGSLLTS
+153 SQSLNQSIGTLLTS
-167 VVMLVGTVVMMIYNS
+167 IVMLLGTLVMMIYNS
-182 GILTVTTIL
+182 GILTITTIL
-191 SSFVGFVF
+191 SSLVGFVF
-199 IIIIMKKSQ
+199 ITIIMKKSQ
-208 KHFKAQQENL
+208 KYFKAQQQNL

-228 YTGHD
+228 YTGHN

-241 EMMIDEFEETN
+241 ERVIDEFEQMNTQ
-252 KKLYTS
+252 LYTS

-266 GLMMPVM
+266 GLMMPIM

-369 YNPDKII
+369 YDPEKII

-424 TKKLSRDNLRDQFC
+424 TKNLSRENLRDQFC
-438 MVLQDSWIFEASVRE
+438 MVLQDSWVFEASVRE
-453 NITFGEE
+453 NITFGEKD
-460 NITDEELIDVCKR
+460 ITDEELIDVCKR

-481 TLPQGYDTILN
+481 TLPNGYDTILN

-575 GKHDELLK
+575 GKHDELLA

-591 YNAQDRKSVV
+591 YNAQFERK

>member
-1 MPRQA
+1 MPRQT

-66 MVKGKPVMA
+66 IVKGKPVVT
-75 AINMDNVKS
+75 AIDMDSVKS
-84 ITMMLVIF
+84 ISLMLLIF
-92 YGSSLLLNLLQRFIM
+92 YLSSLVLNLLQRFIM

-114 SKSFREKIAN
+114 SKSFREEIAKKIN
-124 KVNKLPF
+124 RLPF

-153 SQSLNQSVGSLLTS
+153 SQSLNQSVGALLTS
-167 VVMLVGTVVMMIYNS
+167 IVMLIGTVVMMIYNS
-182 GILTVTTIL
+182 GILTITTIL
-191 SSFVGFVF
+191 SSLVGFVF
-199 IIIIMKKSQ
+199 ITIIMKKSQ
-208 KHFKAQQENL
+208 KYFKEQQQNL

-228 YTGHD
+228 YTGHN

-241 EMMIDEFEETN
+241 ARAVDEFEQTN
-252 KKLYTS
+252 TKLYTS

-266 GLMMPVM
+266 GLMMPIM

-424 TKKLSRDNLRDQFC
+424 TKNLSRENLRDQFC
-438 MVLQDSWIFEASVRE
+438 MVLQDSWVFEASVRE
-453 NITFGEE
+453 NITFGEKD
-460 NITDEELIDVCKR
+460 ITDEELIDVCKR

-575 GKHDELLK
+575 GKHDELLS
-583 RDGFYAQL
+583 RNGFYAQL
-591 YNAQDRKSVV
+591 YNAQFERK

>member
-1 MPRQA
+1 MPRQV

-20 MARYLKPYFPLILIA
+20 MVGYLKPYFPLILIA

-66 MVKGKPVMA
+66 MVKGKPVLA
-75 AINMDNVKS
+75 SINMDNVKS
-84 ITMMLVIF
+84 ITIMLVIF

-114 SKSFREKIAN
+114 SKSFREKIAV
-124 KVNKLPF
+124 KINKLPF

-136 TTFGDI
+136 TTYGDI

-153 SQSLNQSVGSLLTS
+153 SQSLNQSIGTLLTS
-167 VVMLVGTVVMMIYNS
+167 IVMLLGTLVMMIYNS
-182 GILTVTTIL
+182 GILTITTIL
-191 SSFVGFVF
+191 SSLVGFVF
-199 IIIIMKKSQ
+199 ITIIMKKSQ
-208 KHFKAQQENL
+208 KYFKEQQQNL

-228 YTGHD
+228 YTGHN

-241 EMMIDEFEETN
+241 ERVIDEFEQMNTQ
-252 KKLYTS
+252 LYTS

-266 GLMMPVM
+266 GLMMPIM

-369 YNPDKII
+369 YDPEKII
-376 IKDFSVKVNPGE
+376 IKDFNVKVNPGE

-424 TKKLSRDNLRDQFC
+424 TKNLSRDNLRDQFC
-438 MVLQDSWIFEASVRE
+438 MVLQDSWVFEASVRE
-453 NITFGEE
+453 NITFGEKD
-460 NITDEELIDVCKR
+460 ITDEELIDVCKR

-575 GKHDELLK
+575 GKHDELLA

-591 YNAQDRKSVV
+591 YNAQFERK

>member
-1 MPRQA
+1 MPRQT

-13 FKKTLKE
+13 FKKTFKE
-20 MARYLKPYFPLILIA
+20 MAGYLKPYFPLILIA

-66 MVKGKPVMA
+66 IVKGKPVVT
-75 AINMDNVKS
+75 AIDMDSVKS
-84 ITMMLVIF
+84 ITLMLLIF
-92 YGSSLLLNLLQRFIM
+92 YLSSLVLNLLQRFIM

-114 SKSFREKIAN
+114 SKSFREEIAKKIN
-124 KVNKLPF
+124 RLPF

-153 SQSLNQSVGSLLTS
+153 SQSLNQSVGALLTS
-167 VVMLVGTVVMMIYNS
+167 IVMLIGTVVMMIYNS
-182 GILTVTTIL
+182 GILTITTIL
-191 SSFVGFVF
+191 SSLVGFVF
-199 IIIIMKKSQ
+199 ITIIMKKSQ
-208 KHFKAQQENL
+208 KYFKEQQQNL

-228 YTGHD
+228 YTGHN

-241 EMMIDEFEETN
+241 ARAVDEFEQTN
-252 KKLYTS
+252 TKLYTS

-266 GLMMPVM
+266 GLMMPIM

-341 EKELEEENVT
+341 EDELEEEHVT
-351 EKLDRA
+351 EKLEKA
-357 KGEVEFKDVRFG
+357 KGEVEFKNVRFG
-369 YNPDKII
+369 YDPEKII

-416 QILVDGID
+416 QIFVDGID
-424 TKKLSRDNLRDQFC
+424 TKNLSRENLRDQFC
-438 MVLQDSWIFEASVRE
+438 MVLQDSWVFEASVRE
-453 NITFGEE
+453 NITFGEKD
-460 NITDEELIDVCKR
+460 ITDEELIDVCKR

-575 GKHDELLK
+575 GKHDELLA

-591 YNAQDRKSVV
+591 YNAQFERK

>member
-1 MPRQA
+1 MPRQT

-20 MARYLKPYFPLILIA
+20 MARYLKPYFPVILIA

-75 AINMDNVKS
+75 AIDMDQVKS

-114 SKSFREKIAN
+114 SKSLREKIAN

-191 SSFVGFVF
+191 SSLVGFVV

-252 KKLYTS
+252 TKLYTS

-351 EKLDRA
+351 EKLGRA

-575 GKHDELLK
+575 GKHDELLAQ
-583 RDGFYAQL
+583 DGFYAQL
-591 YNAQDRKSVV
+591 YNAQFERK

>member
-1 MPRQA
+1 MPRQV

-75 AINMDNVKS
+75 AVDMDKVKL

-191 SSFVGFVF
+191 SSLVGFVV

-228 YTGHD
+228 YTGHN

-369 YNPDKII
+369 YDPDKII

-575 GKHDELLK
+575 GKHDELLAQ
-583 RDGFYAQL
+583 DGFYAQL
-591 YNAQDRKSVV
+591 YNAQFERK

>member
-1 MPRQA
+1 MPRQT

-75 AINMDNVKS
+75 AIDMDNVKS

-191 SSFVGFVF
+191 SSLVGFVV

-228 YTGHD
+228 YTGHN

-252 KKLYTS
+252 TKLYTS

-376 IKDFSVKVNPGE
+376 IKDFSVKVKKE
-388 KIAIVGPTGA
+388 KKIAIVGPTGA

-438 MVLQDSWIFEASVRE
+438 MVLQDSWVFEASVRE

-575 GKHDELLK
+575 GKHDELLAQ
-583 RDGFYAQL
+583 DGFYAQL
-591 YNAQDRKSVV
+591 YNAQFERK